1 MITHARIIRL
11 SSVRRPCDTSVTDEL
26 FAGAT
31 AVFACFATNQ
41 QYWSYDGSMDLID
54 AEESG
59 ALVIDVRSFGPER
72 FSSRE
77 LSRLEFGARLLDL
90 ADDHMLP
97 ILDRCKFVAIFA
109 DMIDEFFQVRVVSLE
124 DKVAAGVQTPSID
137 GVRPRQQLE
146 SIRERVLALVER
158 QDRLVL
164 DVLLPELAQKGIAIV
179 AFSSLGTEDHDRMT
193 KYFDENVYP
202 VLTPLAV
209 DPGHP
214 FPMISNL
221 SLNIAVYVRDDVTGE
236 ERSARVKVPNSLPR
250 FLQANENQW
259 CLLEDLI
266 TSNLS
271 RLFSGMTVGRADLF
285 RVTRNADLTLKEDEA
300 DDLLVALEVELR
312 RRRFGEA
319 LRVEIQ
325 SGMSPVFLELL
336 GDQLE
341 IDRSNV
347 YVTDAPLGL
356 HDLWTLYAIDRPDL
370 KGEGWSPITP
380 RRLHD
385 GEHVGDIFAAI
396 REDDILLHHP
406 YESFTDSVEMFIAQ
420 AAADPKVVGIKMT
433 LYRTSGD
440 SPIVA
445 SLIHAAEQGKQVA
458 ALVELKARFDEAANI
473 EWAKALEDV
482 GVHVVYGIVGLKTHS
497 KTALVLRS
505 EGATTARYVHIA
517 TGNYNG
523 KTARTYEDFGLLTSD
538 PAITDDV
545 GELFNFLTGFSRIGE
560 YKKIMV
566 SPLSTRTR
574 VIELINLQRDRGRSG
589 RIAIKVNGLTDPM
602 IIDALYEASSAGVE
616 IRLEVRTLC
625 SLRPGV
631 AGLSENITVLSL
643 VGEFLEHSR
652 IMIFGTPGDPEFSIW
667 LGSADLMERNL
678 DRRVEVQVPIENR
691 MLQQELLEAFEVT
704 WRDDLFTWVLG
715 TDRRWRRLQADND
728 FSAQSEFKRLALLR
742 SRALA

>member
-1 MITHARIIRL
+1 
-11 SSVRRPCDTSVTDEL
+11 
-26 FAGAT
+26 
-31 AVFACFATNQ
+31 
-41 QYWSYDGSMDLID
+41 MDLMD

-124 DKVAAGVQTPSID
+124 DKVAAGVQTASID

-146 SIRERVLALVER
+146 SIRERVLSLVER
-158 QDRLVL
+158 QDRLML
-164 DVLLPELAQKGIAIV
+164 DVLLPELAQRGIAIV
-179 AFSSLGTEDHDRMT
+179 PFSSLNADDHDRMT

-266 TSNLS
+266 TSNLG

-285 RVTRNADLTLKEDEA
+285 RVTRNADLTLEEDEA

-325 SGMSPVFLELL
+325 SGMSPEFLELL
-336 GDQLE
+336 VDQLE
-341 IDRSNV
+341 LDRSNV
-347 YVTDAPLGL
+347 YLTDAPLGL
-356 HDLWTLYAIDRPDL
+356 HDLWSLYAIDRPDL

-380 RRLHD
+380 RRLLD
-385 GEHVGDIFAAI
+385 GEHVGNIFAAI

-505 EGATTARYVHIA
+505 EGDTTARYVHIA

-538 PAITDDV
+538 SAITDDV
-545 GELFNFLTGFSRIGE
+545 GELFNFLTGFSRIGQ

-566 SPLSTRTR
+566 SPLSTRTK
-574 VIELINLQRDRGRSG
+574 VIELINLQRDRGASG
-589 RIAIKVNGLTDPM
+589 RISMKVNGLTDPT

-631 AGLSENITVLSL
+631 AGLSENITVHSL

-652 IMIFGTPGDPEFSIW
+652 IFIFGTPGEPEFSIW

-691 MLQQELLEAFEVT
+691 TLQQELLEAFEVT
-704 WRDDLFTWVLG
+704 WRDDLYTWVLG
-715 TDRRWRRLQADND
+715 TDRRWRRLQSVNG

>member
-1 MITHARIIRL
+1 M
-11 SSVRRPCDTSVTDEL
+11 S
-26 FAGAT
+26 
-31 AVFACFATNQ
+31 
-41 QYWSYDGSMDLID
+41 
-54 AEESG
+54 
-59 ALVIDVRSFGPER
+59 PE
-72 FSSRE
+72 
-77 LSRLEFGARLLDL
+77 
-90 ADDHMLP
+90 
-97 ILDRCKFVAIFA
+97 
-109 DMIDEFFQVRVVSLE
+109 
-124 DKVAAGVQTPSID
+124 
-137 GVRPRQQLE
+137 
-146 SIRERVLALVER
+146 
-158 QDRLVL
+158 
-164 DVLLPELAQKGIAIV
+164 
-179 AFSSLGTEDHDRMT
+179 
-193 KYFDENVYP
+193 
-202 VLTPLAV
+202 
-209 DPGHP
+209 
-214 FPMISNL
+214 
-221 SLNIAVYVRDDVTGE
+221 
-236 ERSARVKVPNSLPR
+236 
-250 FLQANENQW
+250 FL
-259 CLLEDLI
+259 
-266 TSNLS
+266 
-271 RLFSGMTVGRADLF
+271 
-285 RVTRNADLTLKEDEA
+285 
-300 DDLLVALEVELR
+300 DLLV
-312 RRRFGEA
+312 
-319 LRVEIQ
+319 
-325 SGMSPVFLELL
+325 
-336 GDQLE
+336 DQLE
-341 IDRSNV
+341 LERSNV

-380 RRLHD
+380 RRLLD

-420 AAADPKVVGIKMT
+420 AATDPKVVGIKMT

-505 EGATTARYVHIA
+505 EGDTTARYVHIA

-523 KTARTYEDFGLLTSD
+523 KTARTYEDFGLLTCD

-545 GELFNFLTGFSRIGE
+545 GELFNFLTGFSRIGQ

-574 VIELINLQRDRGRSG
+574 VIELINLQRDRGAAG
-589 RIAIKVNGLTDPM
+589 RISMKVNGLTDPT

-631 AGLSENITVLSL
+631 AGLSENITVHSL

-652 IMIFGTPGDPEFSIW
+652 ILIFGTPGEPEFSIW

-691 MLQQELLEAFEVT
+691 TLQQELLEAFEVT
-704 WRDDLFTWVLG
+704 WRDDLYTWVLG
-715 TDRRWRRLQADND
+715 TDRRWRRLQSVNN

>member
-1 MITHARIIRL
+1 M
-11 SSVRRPCDTSVTDEL
+11 
-26 FAGAT
+26 
-31 AVFACFATNQ
+31 
-41 QYWSYDGSMDLID
+41 
-54 AEESG
+54 
-59 ALVIDVRSFGPER
+59 
-72 FSSRE
+72 
-77 LSRLEFGARLLDL
+77 
-90 ADDHMLP
+90 
-97 ILDRCKFVAIFA
+97 
-109 DMIDEFFQVRVVSLE
+109 
-124 DKVAAGVQTPSID
+124 
-137 GVRPRQQLE
+137 
-146 SIRERVLALVER
+146 
-158 QDRLVL
+158 L
-164 DVLLPELAQKGIAIV
+164 DVLLPELAQSGIAIV
-179 AFSSLGTEDHDRMT
+179 PFGSLGAEDHDRLT

-250 FLQANENQW
+250 FLQANETQW

-266 TSNLS
+266 TSNLG

-285 RVTRNADLTLKEDEA
+285 RVTRNADLSLEEDEA

-325 SGMSPVFLELL
+325 SGMSPEFLELL
-336 GDQLE
+336 VDQLE
-341 IDRSNV
+341 LDRSNV

-356 HDLWTLYAIDRPDL
+356 HDLWSLYAIDRPDL

-380 RRLHD
+380 RRLLD

-445 SLIHAAEQGKQVA
+445 SLLHAQEQGKQVA
-458 ALVELKARFDEAANI
+458 VLVELKARFDEAANI
-473 EWAKALEDV
+473 EWAKALEDA

-505 EGATTARYVHIA
+505 EGTTTARYVHIA

-523 KTARTYEDFGLLTSD
+523 KTARSYEDFGLLTSD

-545 GELFNFLTGFSRIGE
+545 GELFNFLTGFSRIGK

-574 VIELINLQRDRGRSG
+574 VVELINQQRDRGSDG
-589 RIAIKVNGLTDPM
+589 RIAMKVNGLTDPT

-631 AGLSENITVLSL
+631 AGLSENITVHSL

-652 IMIFGTPGDPEFSIW
+652 IFIFGTPGDPGFSIW

-691 MLQQELLEAFEVT
+691 TNQQELLEAFEVT

-715 TDRRWRRLQADND
+715 TDRRWRRLQPVNN

>member
-1 MITHARIIRL
+1 M
-11 SSVRRPCDTSVTDEL
+11 
-26 FAGAT
+26 
-31 AVFACFATNQ
+31 
-41 QYWSYDGSMDLID
+41 D

-124 DKVAAGVQTPSID
+124 DKVAAGVQTASID

-164 DVLLPELAQKGIAIV
+164 DVLLPELAQSGIAIV
-179 AFSSLGTEDHDRMT
+179 PFSSLAGDDHDRMT

-250 FLQANENQW
+250 FLQANETQW

-266 TSNLS
+266 TSNLG

-285 RVTRNADLTLKEDEA
+285 RVTRNADLTLEEDEA

-325 SGMSPVFLELL
+325 SGMSPEFLDLL
-336 GDQLE
+336 VDQLE
-341 IDRSNV
+341 LERSNV
-347 YVTDAPLGL
+347 YITDAPLGL
-356 HDLWTLYAIDRPDL
+356 HDLWSLNAIDRPDL

-380 RRLHD
+380 RRLLD

-406 YESFTDSVEMFIAQ
+406 YESFTDSVEMFVAQ
-420 AAADPKVVGIKMT
+420 AASDPKVVGIKMT

-473 EWAKALEDV
+473 EWAKALEDA

-505 EGATTARYVHIA
+505 EGDTTARYVHIA

-523 KTARTYEDFGLLTSD
+523 KTARTYEDFGLLTCD

-545 GELFNFLTGFSRIGE
+545 GELFNFLTGFSRIGK

-574 VIELINLQRDRGRSG
+574 VIELIKLQRERGRAG
-589 RIAIKVNGLTDPM
+589 RIAVKVNGLTDPT

-631 AGLSENITVLSL
+631 AGLSENITVHSL

-652 IMIFGTPGDPEFSIW
+652 ILIFGTPGEPEFSIW

-691 MLQQELLEAFEVT
+691 TLQQELLEAFEVT

-715 TDRRWRRLQADND
+715 TDRRWRRLQPVNN
-728 FSAQSEFKRLALLR
+728 FSAQSEFKRLAMLR

>member
-1 MITHARIIRL
+1 
-11 SSVRRPCDTSVTDEL
+11 
-26 FAGAT
+26 
-31 AVFACFATNQ
+31 
-41 QYWSYDGSMDLID
+41 
-54 AEESG
+54 
-59 ALVIDVRSFGPER
+59 
-72 FSSRE
+72 
-77 LSRLEFGARLLDL
+77 
-90 ADDHMLP
+90 
-97 ILDRCKFVAIFA
+97 
-109 DMIDEFFQVRVVSLE
+109 
-124 DKVAAGVQTPSID
+124 
-137 GVRPRQQLE
+137 
-146 SIRERVLALVER
+146 
-158 QDRLVL
+158 
-164 DVLLPELAQKGIAIV
+164 
-179 AFSSLGTEDHDRMT
+179 MT

-250 FLQANENQW
+250 FLQANETQW

-266 TSNLS
+266 TSNLG

-285 RVTRNADLTLKEDEA
+285 RVTRNADLSLEEDEA

-325 SGMSPVFLELL
+325 SGMSPEFLELL
-336 GDQLE
+336 VDQLE
-341 IDRSNV
+341 LDRSNV

-356 HDLWTLYAIDRPDL
+356 HDLWSLYAIDRPDL

-380 RRLHD
+380 RRLLD

-445 SLIHAAEQGKQVA
+445 SLLHAQEQGKQVA
-458 ALVELKARFDEAANI
+458 VLVELKARFDEAANI
-473 EWAKALEDV
+473 EWAKALEDA

-497 KTALVLRS
+497 KTALVLRA
-505 EGATTARYVHIA
+505 EGNTTARYVHIA

-523 KTARTYEDFGLLTSD
+523 KTARTYEDFGLLTCD

-545 GELFNFLTGFSRIGE
+545 GELFNFLTGFSRIGK

-589 RIAIKVNGLTDPM
+589 RIAVKVNGLTDPT

-631 AGLSENITVLSL
+631 AGLSENITVHSL

-652 IMIFGTPGDPEFSIW
+652 VLIFGTPGEPEFSTW

-691 MLQQELLEAFEVT
+691 TLQQELLEAFEVT

-715 TDRRWRRLQADND
+715 TDRRWRRLQPVNN

>member
-1 MITHARIIRL
+1 L
-11 SSVRRPCDTSVTDEL
+11 
-26 FAGAT
+26 GA
-31 AVFACFATNQ
+31 
-41 QYWSYDGSMDLID
+41 
-54 AEESG
+54 
-59 ALVIDVRSFGPER
+59 
-72 FSSRE
+72 
-77 LSRLEFGARLLDL
+77 
-90 ADDHMLP
+90 
-97 ILDRCKFVAIFA
+97 
-109 DMIDEFFQVRVVSLE
+109 
-124 DKVAAGVQTPSID
+124 
-137 GVRPRQQLE
+137 
-146 SIRERVLALVER
+146 
-158 QDRLVL
+158 
-164 DVLLPELAQKGIAIV
+164 
-179 AFSSLGTEDHDRMT
+179 EDHDRMT

-259 CLLEDLI
+259 CMLEDII
-266 TSNLS
+266 TSNLG

-285 RVTRNADLTLKEDEA
+285 RVTRNADLTLEEDEA

-325 SGMSPVFLELL
+325 SGMSPEFLELL
-336 GDQLE
+336 VDQLE
-341 IDRSNV
+341 LDRSNV

-380 RRLHD
+380 RRLLD

-420 AAADPKVVGIKMT
+420 AATDPKVVGIKMT

-505 EGATTARYVHIA
+505 EGDTTARYVHIA

-545 GELFNFLTGFSRIGE
+545 GELFNFLTGFSRIGQ

-574 VIELINLQRDRGRSG
+574 VIELINRQRDRGSVG
-589 RIAIKVNGLTDPM
+589 RISMKVNGLTDPT

-631 AGLSENITVLSL
+631 AGLSENITVHSL

-652 IMIFGTPGDPEFSIW
+652 IFIFGTPGEPEFSIW

-691 MLQQELLEAFEVT
+691 TLQHELLEAFEVT
-704 WRDDLFTWVLG
+704 WRDDLYTWVLG
-715 TDRRWRRLQADND
+715 TDRRWRRLQSVNN

>member
-1 MITHARIIRL
+1 M
-11 SSVRRPCDTSVTDEL
+11 
-26 FAGAT
+26 
-31 AVFACFATNQ
+31 
-41 QYWSYDGSMDLID
+41 D
-54 AEESG
+54 AEQSG
-59 ALVIDVRSFGPER
+59 APYIDVQAFGPER

-97 ILDRCKFVAIFA
+97 ILDRFKFVAIFA

-124 DKVAAGVQTPSID
+124 DKVAAGVQTASVD

-146 SIRERVLALVER
+146 LIRERVLSLVER
-158 QDRLVL
+158 QDRLML
-164 DVLLPELAQKGIAIV
+164 DVLLPELAHKGIAIV
-179 AFSSLGTEDHDRMT
+179 PFNSLNETDHDRLT

-250 FLQANENQW
+250 FLQANDGEW
-259 CLLEDLI
+259 CMLEDLI
-266 TSNLS
+266 TSNLG

-285 RVTRNADLTLKEDEA
+285 RVTRNADLSLEEDEA

-325 SGMSPVFLELL
+325 SGMSPEFLELL
-336 GDQLE
+336 VDQLDL
-341 IDRSNV
+341 DRSNV

-356 HDLWTLYAIDRPDL
+356 HDLWSLYAIDRPDL
-370 KGEGWSPITP
+370 KSEGWSPITP
-380 RRLHD
+380 RRLLD
-385 GEHVGDIFAAI
+385 GDHVGDIFAAI

-420 AAADPKVVGIKMT
+420 AAADPKVVGIKQT

-445 SLIHAAEQGKQVA
+445 SLIHASEAGKQVV

-473 EWAKALEDV
+473 EWAKALEDA

-505 EGATTARYVHIA
+505 EGDTTVRYVHIA

-523 KTARTYEDFGLLTSD
+523 KTARSYEDFGLLTCD

-566 SPLSTRTR
+566 SPLSTRSR
-574 VIELINLQRDRGRSG
+574 VIELINAQRDRGSAG
-589 RIAIKVNGLTDPM
+589 RIAMKVNGLTDPP

-625 SLRPGV
+625 ALRPGV
-631 AGLSENITVLSL
+631 AGLSENITVHSL

-652 IMIFGTPGDPEFSIW
+652 ILIFGSPGEDQFSIW
-667 LGSADLMERNL
+667 MGSADLMERNL

-691 MLQQELLEAFEVT
+691 TLQQELLEAFEVT
-704 WRDDLFTWVLG
+704 WRDDLYTWVLG
-715 TDRRWRRLQADND
+715 TDRRWRRLQPVNN

>member
-1 MITHARIIRL
+1 
-11 SSVRRPCDTSVTDEL
+11 
-26 FAGAT
+26 
-31 AVFACFATNQ
+31 
-41 QYWSYDGSMDLID
+41 MDLMD

-59 ALVIDVRSFGPER
+59 ALDIDVQSFGPER

-124 DKVAAGVQTPSID
+124 DKVAAGVQTASID

-146 SIRERVLALVER
+146 SIRERVLSLVER

-164 DVLLPELAQKGIAIV
+164 DVFLPELAQKGIAIV
-179 AFSSLGTEDHDRMT
+179 PFSSLGREDHDRMT

-250 FLQANENQW
+250 FLQANESQW
-259 CLLEDLI
+259 CMLEDLI
-266 TSNLS
+266 TSNLG

-285 RVTRNADLTLKEDEA
+285 RVTRNADLTLEEDEA

-325 SGMSPVFLELL
+325 SGMSPEFLELL
-336 GDQLE
+336 VEQLDL
-341 IDRSNV
+341 DRSNV

-356 HDLWTLYAIDRPDL
+356 HDLWTLYGIDRPDL

-380 RRLHD
+380 RRLLD

-505 EGATTARYVHIA
+505 EGDTTARYVHIA

-545 GELFNFLTGFSRIGE
+545 GELFNFLTGFSRIGQ

-574 VIELINLQRDRGRSG
+574 VIELINRQRDHGPSG
-589 RIAIKVNGLTDPM
+589 RIAMKVNGLTDPT

-631 AGLSENITVLSL
+631 AGLSENITVHSL

-652 IMIFGTPGDPEFSIW
+652 IFIFGTPGEPDFSIW

-691 MLQQELLEAFEVT
+691 TLQQELLEAFEVT
-704 WRDDLFTWVLG
+704 WRDDLYTWVLG
-715 TDRRWRRLQADND
+715 TDRRWRRLQPVNN

-742 SRALA
+742 ARALA

>member
-1 MITHARIIRL
+1 M
-11 SSVRRPCDTSVTDEL
+11 
-26 FAGAT
+26 
-31 AVFACFATNQ
+31 
-41 QYWSYDGSMDLID
+41 D
-54 AEESG
+54 AERSG
-59 ALVIDVRSFGPER
+59 APIIDVQAFGPER

-97 ILDRCKFVAIFA
+97 ILDRFKFVAIFA

-124 DKVAAGVQTPSID
+124 DKVAAGVQTASVD

-146 SIRERVLALVER
+146 LIRERVLSLVER
-158 QDRLVL
+158 QDRLML
-164 DVLLPELAQKGIAIV
+164 DELLPELAQKGIAIV
-179 AFSSLGTEDHDRMT
+179 PFKSLNEVDHDRLT

-250 FLQANENQW
+250 FLQANEGQW
-259 CLLEDLI
+259 CMLEDLI
-266 TSNLS
+266 TSNLG

-285 RVTRNADLTLKEDEA
+285 RVTRNADLSLEEDEA

-325 SGMSPVFLELL
+325 SGMSPEFLDLL
-336 GDQLE
+336 VDQLDL
-341 IDRSNV
+341 DRSNV

-356 HDLWTLYAIDRPDL
+356 HDMWSLYAIDRPDL
-370 KGEGWSPITP
+370 KSEGWSPITP
-380 RRLHD
+380 RRLLD
-385 GEHVGDIFAAI
+385 GDHVGDIFAAI

-420 AAADPKVVGIKMT
+420 AAADPKVVGIKQT

-445 SLIHAAEQGKQVA
+445 SLIHASESGKQVV

-473 EWAKALEDV
+473 EWAKALEDA

-505 EGATTARYVHIA
+505 EGDTTVRYVHIA

-523 KTARTYEDFGLLTSD
+523 KTARTYEDFGLLTCD

-566 SPLSTRTR
+566 SPLSTRSR
-574 VIELINLQRDRGRSG
+574 VIALINEQRDRGPSG
-589 RIAIKVNGLTDPM
+589 RISMKVNGLTDPP

-625 SLRPGV
+625 ALRPGV
-631 AGLSENITVLSL
+631 AGLSENITVHSL

-652 IMIFGTPGDPEFSIW
+652 IFIFGSPGETEFSIW
-667 LGSADLMERNL
+667 MGSADLMERNL

-691 MLQQELLEAFEVT
+691 TLQQELLEAFEVT
-704 WRDDLFTWVLG
+704 WRDDLYTWVLG
-715 TDRRWRRLQADND
+715 TDRRWRRLQPVNS

-742 SRALA
+742 SRALS